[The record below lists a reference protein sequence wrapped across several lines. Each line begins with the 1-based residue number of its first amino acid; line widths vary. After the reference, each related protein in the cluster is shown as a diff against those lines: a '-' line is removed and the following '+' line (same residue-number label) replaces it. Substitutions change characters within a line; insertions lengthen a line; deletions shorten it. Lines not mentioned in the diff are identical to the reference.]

1 SLRMYTPVGQLDR
14 ITGRSYQ
21 LPNTDIVIDKGT
33 KMFIPTYALHHDP
46 EIYPNPY
53 LGEKRHHTSLG
64 KSSTNLKTNFQHAQS
79 VEKIVLN
86 NINYRV
92 DQCKK
97 NLNYDPSIKTPCK
110 DASQLSEDILATRKK
125 YPFLVSSTSSL
136 DKENVVPDEKFKGP
150 MQSKSVFS
158 VKSASDQVDAPQYAI
173 YDQPQYSSAVPL
185 MHEPKPVPL
194 MHEPKLSFQVRDF
207 NNSKKS
213 DNYPSRYN
221 RQRCFAVIPVLVL
234 ADSEIIKHVLI
245 KDFDVFTD
253 RGFFEANETDEP
265 IMRNLFGLTGD
276 EWRKMRNK
284 MSPTFTSGKIKEMF
298 PLMESCGRNVVS
310 ILTKYINKKNESID
324 VKEYL
329 GRYMTDL
336 IGSTVFGM
344 EINALE
350 NPDCEF
356 RKVSKEMLNPK
367 LRFRIVMIL
376 VLLIPN
382 IRKFLSGLMMD
393 RKNVQFFLDLVHQNL
408 SYREQNNIKR
418 NDFINIMME
427 LRKNDPDITEELIT
441 AQCFLFFIAG
451 FDTSSTV
458 LTFSLYELAKNK
470 SIQSTLR
477 KEINDTKAKYGGE
490 LTYES
495 YDEMPLD
502 IYMEIKFGLKSPF
515 AGIFTTTTP
524 VLVLADSEIIKH
536 VLIKDF
542 DVFTDRGFF
551 ETNETDEPI
560 IRNLLV
566 AEQDITEELITA
578 QCFVF
583 FIAGFDTSST
593 VLTFSLYEL
602 AKNKSIQSTLRKEI
616 NDTKAKYGGEL
627 TYESYDEMPLLDRV
641 IKESL
646 RMYTPL
652 GQLDRITG
660 RSYQLPNT
668 DIVIDKGTKMFI
680 PLYGLHHDPEI
691 YPTLEIQGTKMFI
704 PTYALHHDPE
714 IYPNP
719 YVFDPERFAPENAG
733 NIPNYAY
740 LPFGEG
746 PRNCIGK
753 RFAQLQLKSGLACLV
768 SNFEWNPDHTNV
780 LRFLKGDLGL
790 RPVKPI
796 TLKVKSLSY

>member
-1 SLRMYTPVGQLDR
+1 MRRPTHLVYQDIYMEIKFGLKSPFAGIYTM
-14 ITGRSYQ
+14 T
-21 LPNTDIVIDKGT
+21 T
-33 KMFIPTYALHHDP
+33 
-46 EIYPNPY
+46 
-53 LGEKRHHTSLG
+53 
-64 KSSTNLKTNFQHAQS
+64 
-79 VEKIVLN
+79 
-86 NINYRV
+86 
-92 DQCKK
+92 
-97 NLNYDPSIKTPCK
+97 
-110 DASQLSEDILATRKK
+110 
-125 YPFLVSSTSSL
+125 
-136 DKENVVPDEKFKGP
+136 
-150 MQSKSVFS
+150 
-158 VKSASDQVDAPQYAI
+158 
-173 YDQPQYSSAVPL
+173 
-185 MHEPKPVPL
+185 
-194 MHEPKLSFQVRDF
+194 
-207 NNSKKS
+207 
-213 DNYPSRYN
+213 
-221 RQRCFAVIPVLVL
+221 PVLVL

-265 IMRNLFGLTGD
+265 VMRNLFGLTGD

-284 MSPTFTSGKIKEMF
+284 MSPTFTSGKMKEMF

-310 ILTKYINKKNESID
+310 ILTKYINKNNESID

-356 RKVSKEMLNPK
+356 RKVSKEMLNPR
-367 LRFRIVMIL
+367 LRFRIVILL
-376 VLLIPN
+376 VLLMPN

-393 RKNVQFFLDLVHQNL
+393 RKNGQFFLDLVHQNL

-441 AQCFLFFIAG
+441 AQCFVFFIAG
-451 FDTSSTV
+451 FDTASTV

-495 YDEMPLD
+495 Y
-502 IYMEIKFGLKSPF
+502 
-515 AGIFTTTTP
+515 
-524 VLVLADSEIIKH
+524 
-536 VLIKDF
+536 
-542 DVFTDRGFF
+542 
-551 ETNETDEPI
+551 N
-560 IRNLLV
+560 
-566 AEQDITEELITA
+566 
-578 QCFVF
+578 
-583 FIAGFDTSST
+583 
-593 VLTFSLYEL
+593 
-602 AKNKSIQSTLRKEI
+602 
-616 NDTKAKYGGEL
+616 
-627 TYESYDEMPLLDRV
+627 EMPLLDKV

-668 DIVIDKGTKMFI
+668 DIVLDKGTKMFI

-691 YPTLEIQGTKMFI
+691 YP
-704 PTYALHHDPE
+704 
-714 IYPNP
+714 NP
-719 YVFDPERFAPENAG
+719 DVFDPERFAPENAD

-753 RFAQLQLKSGLACLV
+753 RFAQLQMKSGLACLV

-780 LRFLKGDLGL
+780 LRFLKGDIGL